1 MVGLSPLKIPNC
13 QFKVFRENSLT
24 SNRERETHAR
34 ILQENSKGGRA
45 EIRKINKNVLVPNTK
60 PNIKPNPRVNLKI
73 KPNPRVNPGVPIGP
87 QYTPI
92 LPKQPEEIVPNCEI
106 ERQLIR

>member
-34 ILQENSKGGRA
+34 ILQENKLQ
-45 EIRKINKNVLVPNTK
+45 ILKININIPN
-60 PNIKPNPRVNLKI
+60 
-73 KPNPRVNPGVPIGP
+73 
-87 QYTPI
+87 I
-92 LPKQPEEIVPNCEI
+92 LPKPPLPVDEPTLPVVPVDEVPNCEI